1 MGGGHAVVQRSHACR
16 KKIPHHFFWKASK
29 LLTNNFTFLGPEF
42 RITGRLK
49 DEYPSGIFNWRH
61 RVVDAQ
67 SFVDGI
73 SDLPGADR
81 LGRSVFNTQKN
92 TRITSQTRKAIQRVI
107 TPISNP
113 TKTVTKVVRE
123 GLAFGSLSVGCDSGV
138 ASSGC
143 LSEGVGI
150 CAF

>member
-1 MGGGHAVVQRSHACR
+1 
-16 KKIPHHFFWKASK
+16 
-29 LLTNNFTFLGPEF
+29 LTNNFTFLGPEF

-49 DEYPSGIFNWRH
+49 DEYPSGILDWR
-61 RVVDAQ
+61 RGVVDAQ

-113 TKTVTKVVRE
+113 TKTVTNNVPE
-123 GLAFGSLSVGCDSGV
+123 GLAFVALSIG
-138 ASSGC
+138 
-143 LSEGVGI
+143 
-150 CAF
+150 